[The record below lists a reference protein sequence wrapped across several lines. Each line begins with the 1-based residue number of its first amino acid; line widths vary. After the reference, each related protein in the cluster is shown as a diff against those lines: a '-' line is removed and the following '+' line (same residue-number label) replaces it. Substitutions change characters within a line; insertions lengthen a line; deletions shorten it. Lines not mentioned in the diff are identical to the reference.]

1 MRPPCNRRLVAN
13 PELARRHLLLP
24 AVINLLAVLRRLKAD
39 RAAPLLADPA
49 VLLLALP
56 VQAAPHRA

>member
-1 MRPPCNRRLVAN
+1 MGQFLGSRRN
-13 PELARRHLLLP
+13 Y
-24 AVINLLAVLRRLKAD
+24 ITTFILRRLKAD